1 MTFMILIE
9 VQWEFYFYNVIF
21 GLFQAPYYAVR
32 LTTASSIPI
41 CVGTNVL
48 TQYAQTM
55 ISELMP
61 PGYDNMFFAL
71 FGITNRAVSHL
82 KLSSCSGVANER

>member
-1 MTFMILIE
+1 MILIE

-32 LTTASSIPI
+32 LTTASSISTR
-41 CVGTNVL
+41 VGTDAL

-71 FGITNRAVSHL
+71 FGITNRAVSLL
-82 KLSSCSGVANER
+82 KQPSCSGVARER